1 MSQKQPKILLIT
13 PFVLYARQPSI
24 GTAYL
29 CSYLRSKGFEV
40 KAWDLNTEILIPND
54 GDDCFWSQE
63 ENCKNF
69 FLRNR
74 MLFDSLVKRIMD
86 YEPQI
91 IGFTVW
97 STTKFFSL
105 ELARMI
111 KENDRN
117 ILIVLGGYWCNIN
130 EEELI
135 SNPSVD
141 IVVRGEG
148 ENALLEIARQYA
160 AKGRIETINYGGR
173 REIDDLDNLPFP
185 DFSDFKLENYVF
197 KYHIPLLFSRGCS
210 WRCNFCTVFHSW
222 SNFRKRNPENIFKE
236 ILHRL
241 KEYPMLKQ
249 FELCDSAFNQDINLV
264 SKLCDLIISE
274 GLQVRFSGLS
284 QIRPEMDFGL
294 FKKMRRAGFILCN
307 YGVESG
313 SRKVLQAMGKRYT
326 PEEAQRVI
334 RDTHNA
340 GIDVVLNFV
349 IGFPGETEDDFYET
363 LKFIERIK
371 DFITNIAPGHECDI
385 EHSNIHAYPEKFGV
399 IYYEGK
405 INLWETLDGKLNFKE
420 RNRRKKIF
428 DKFLSELKIPLKCG
442 MTDREDKEKE
452 QSENSANSIPSLD
465 NRNPAV

>member
-24 GTAYL
+24 GIAYL

-69 FLRNR
+69 FLRNKI
-74 MLFDSLVKRIMD
+74 LFDSFVKRIMD
-86 YEPQI
+86 YGPQI
-91 IGFTVW
+91 IGFTTW

-111 KENDRN
+111 KENDKN
-117 ILIVLGGYWCNIN
+117 ILIILGGYGCNIN
-130 EEELI
+130 EEKLI
-135 SNPSVD
+135 SNPFVD

-148 ENALLEIARQYA
+148 ENALLDIIKQYA
-160 AKGRIETINYGGR
+160 DKGKIEFGQGMLIKNNGSIINCGGR
-173 REIDDLDNLPFP
+173 QEISDLDSLPFP
-185 DFSDFKLENYVF
+185 DFSDFQLEKYVF
-197 KYHIPLLFSRGCS
+197 KHHIPLLFSRGCS

-222 SNFRKRNPENIFKE
+222 TNFRKRSPENIFKE
-236 ILHRL
+236 ILYRL

-264 SKLCDLIISE
+264 SKLCDLIIAE

-294 FKKMRRAGFILCN
+294 LKKMRKAGFILCN

-313 SRKVLQAMGKRYT
+313 SQKVLQAMGKRYS
-326 PEEAQRVI
+326 PEEAERVI
-334 RDTHNA
+334 KDTHNA

-349 IGFPGETEDDFYET
+349 IGFPGETEGDFYGT

-371 DFITNIAPGHECDI
+371 DFVSNIAPGHECDI
-385 EHSNIHAYPEKFGV
+385 EHSNIRAYPEKFGV
-399 IYYEGK
+399 IYSK
-405 INLWETLDGKLNFKE
+405 DRINLWETVDGMLNFKE
-420 RNRRKKIF
+420 RNKRKRIF
-428 DKFLSELKIPLKCG
+428 DKFVAELNIPLKCG
-442 MTDREDKEKE
+442 MTDRKDKEK
-452 QSENSANSIPSLD
+452 
-465 NRNPAV
+465 